1 MNKKIVK
8 RQILENIFSHLKE
21 KEITLILG
29 PRQVGKTT
37 LLFQLKEILEK
48 KEKIARENI
57 YYFNLD
63 LFSDL
68 ELFKSQNNFIQFIK
82 NRVDSNNNRLYLF
95 IDEAQRIENAG
106 LFFKGIYDLNLPI
119 KLVLT
124 GSSSLEIRAKTA
136 EPLTGRKRIFWL
148 YPFSFYEYLLIF
160 DSQLTSFLLKDDVYT
175 RQKILNLFN
184 HFVLFGGYPK
194 VALESQI
201 EKKVIYLEEIF
212 TSYLE
217 KDIGS
222 FLKIKDVFLFS
233 KLVRIL
239 AEDIGQLVNVYRL
252 ASEIGIKGETLKRYL
267 SFLEETFVLKRV
279 LPYFSSTRAEIRK
292 MPKIYF
298 FDTGFRNFAKYTR
311 KIGGESLMDKE
322 EWGRLL
328 ENFVFSELVKMGEAF
343 NFWRTKDKAEVDFV
357 LRKGEVEI
365 PLEVKRSVDNNL
377 TISKSLIS
385 FIKVYQ
391 PKEAIVVN
399 LSYYRKRKFDNTLI
413 HFLLPYQLTGFLERR
428 IKF

>member
-1 MNKKIVK
+1 MDKKIVK
-8 RQILENIFSHLKE
+8 RQILEKIFSHLKE

-48 KEKIARENI
+48 KEKIAKENI

-68 ELFKSQNNFIQFIK
+68 ELFQSQNNFIQFIK

-124 GSSSLEIRAKTA
+124 GSSSLEIRAKTT

-160 DSQLTSFLLKDDVYT
+160 DNQLTSFLLKDDVYT

-194 VALESQI
+194 VALEPQI
-201 EKKVIYLEEIF
+201 EKKIIYLEEIF

-217 KDIGS
+217 KDIAG

-239 AEDIGQLVNVYRL
+239 AEDIGQVVNVYRL

-298 FDTGFRNFAKYTR
+298 FDTGFRNFAKYTKETGR
-311 KIGGESLMDKE
+311 ESLIDKE
-322 EWGRLL
+322 EWGVLL
-328 ENFVFSELVKMGEAF
+328 ENFVFSELVKMGVAF

-357 LRKGEVEI
+357 LKKGEAEI
-365 PLEVKRSVDNNL
+365 PLEVKRSVDKNL
-377 TISKSLIS
+377 TLSKSLIS
-385 FIKVYQ
+385 FIKAYQ

-399 LSYYRKRKFDNTLI
+399 LSYYGKRKFDNTLI
-413 HFLLPYQLTGFLERR
+413 YFILPYQLTGFLE
-428 IKF
+428 K

>member
-1 MNKKIVK
+1 MDKKIVK
-8 RQILENIFSHLKE
+8 RQILEKIFSHLKE

-48 KEKIARENI
+48 KEKIAKENI

-68 ELFKSQNNFIQFIK
+68 ELFQSQNNFIQFIK

-124 GSSSLEIRAKTA
+124 GSSSLEIRAKTT

-160 DSQLTSFLLKDDVYT
+160 DNQLTSFLLKDDVYT

-194 VALESQI
+194 VALEPQI
-201 EKKVIYLEEIF
+201 EKKIIYLEEIF

-217 KDIGS
+217 KDIAG

-239 AEDIGQLVNVYRL
+239 AEDIGQVVNVYRL

-298 FDTGFRNFAKYTR
+298 FDTGFRNFAKYTKETGR
-311 KIGGESLMDKE
+311 ESLIDKE
-322 EWGRLL
+322 EWGVLL
-328 ENFVFSELVKMGEAF
+328 ENFVFSELVKMGVAF

-357 LRKGEVEI
+357 LKKGEAEI
-365 PLEVKRSVDNNL
+365 PLEVKRSVDKNFTL
-377 TISKSLIS
+377 SKSLIS
-385 FIKVYQ
+385 FIKAYQ

-399 LSYYRKRKFDNTLI
+399 LSYYGKRKFDNTLI
-413 HFLLPYQLTGFLERR
+413 HFLLPYQLGKFLEENR
-428 IKF
+428 